1 MKVVVL
7 YRPKSEHARRV
18 EEFARDLEKVGADK
32 IELVNVDTRDG
43 ISTASLYDVMSYPT
57 VLALQNDGQLIKD
70 WGGTTM
76 PLVNEVS
83 FYTHS

>member
-57 VLALQNDGQLIKD
+57 VLVLQNDGQLIKD

-76 PLVNEVS
+76 PLVNDVS
-83 FYTHS
+83 FYTHP